1 MDRAHLPLT
10 ALRAFEATARHLSVT
25 RAAQELFV
33 TQAAVSQQL
42 AGLEARLGV
51 ALTRRQGRR
60 LELTAPGLSLFVTLK
75 QCFDQMQAGVS
86 SVERRPGRAKLALM
100 LYPTLAARWL
110 IPRLAGFHEKHP
122 DVDVQITT
130 SLQRVDF
137 ARDGAD
143 LSILYASEMDA
154 GVAGDPLM
162 SEVLLPVCSPRLLP
176 ARRKPTLAQLRQWTW
191 LYSGNRLDD
200 WQIWLQAAG
209 SAGLEPRTRLQFGS
223 SYLAYEAAVDGLGV
237 AMAQEA
243 LVAQDLRL
251 GRLVAP
257 FALRV
262 PTQRTYFLTYPA
274 ARRDEP
280 LIRSFRDW
288 VLGTRDAPPPTQ

>member
-10 ALRAFEATARHLSVT
+10 ALRAFEVTARHLSVT

-42 AGLEARLGV
+42 AALEERLGV
-51 ALTRRQGRR
+51 ALTQRNGRR
-60 LELTAPGLSLFVTLK
+60 LELTAEGLSLFVTLK
-75 QCFDQMQAGVS
+75 QCFDQMEAGVS
-86 SVERRPGRAKLALM
+86 RVERRPGRSKLSLM

-110 IPRLAGFHEKHP
+110 IPRLAGFHAKHP

-137 ARDGAD
+137 ARDGID
-143 LSILYASEMDA
+143 LSILYANEMEP
-154 GVAGDPLM
+154 GVVGDPLM

-176 ARRKPTLAQLRQWTW
+176 ARRKLTLAQLEQWTW
-191 LYSGNRLDD
+191 LYSSNRLDD
-200 WQIWLQAAG
+200 WQIWLDAAG
-209 SAGLEPRTRLQFGS
+209 ADRLEPRTRLQFGT
-223 SYLAYEAAVDGLGV
+223 SYLAYEAAVDGLGM

-243 LVAQDLRL
+243 LVAQDLRQ

-257 FALRV
+257 FELRV
-262 PTQRTYFLTYPA
+262 PTQRIYYLTYLA
-274 ARRDEP
+274 ARRDKP
-280 LIRSFRDW
+280 LIRSFREW
-288 VLGTRDAPPPTQ
+288 VLGTRDRVPAQ